1 MFTERE
7 RILIE
12 NLVEEYISSGKAI
25 SSERL
30 LGRVSLNCSAATIRK
45 DLNNLE
51 SQGFIESVHVS
62 SGRIPTVKGY
72 RHYIDN
78 SLTRKPLSSEE
89 QYAIKNLISSQA
101 NQNTI
106 ISSTSE
112 FISEISDFAAVI
124 GSFDNDKKIFLKLE
138 IHKLSST
145 RALAVVVMDND
156 HVDNKII
163 DINNVSDNK
172 LTSCVKYLNEH
183 FSGIELQEIP
193 RILTKSL
200 NNIRLEIN
208 TALRVLNN
216 FITPDFDDFF
226 VTGQRKL
233 VDSNEFY
240 DIQKVKNLV
249 ELFDKKQTLRELL
262 INCISNENIQ
272 IYIGDESG
280 SDLLSDCS
288 LISAP
293 YKKDN
298 KTVGVLGVI
307 GPKRMNYQRIVEIVD
322 FTARIFSKNQRKT

>member
-12 NLVEEYISSGKAI
+12 NLVEDYISSGKAI

-30 LGRVSLNCSAATIRK
+30 LGKAGLNCSAATIRK

-51 SQGFIESVHVS
+51 SHGLIESTHVS

-72 RHYIDN
+72 RYYIDN
-78 SLTRKPLSSEE
+78 SLTRKPLSAEE
-89 QYAIKNLISSQA
+89 QEAIKNLISSQGS
-101 NQNTI
+101 QNTI

-124 GSFDNDKKIFLKLE
+124 GSFNNGKKIFFKLE

-145 RALAVVVMDND
+145 KALAVVVMDND
-156 HVDNKII
+156 HIENKII
-163 DINNVSDNK
+163 DINDITSQK
-172 LTSCVKYLNEH
+172 LSSCVKYLNEH

-193 RILTKSL
+193 KIITKSL
-200 NNIRLEIN
+200 DSIRMEIN

-216 FITPDFDDFF
+216 FITPGFDDFF

-233 VDSNEFY
+233 VDSREFY

-249 ELFDKKQTLRELL
+249 ELFEKKQTLRELL
-262 INCISNENIQ
+262 TNCITNENIQ

-293 YKKDN
+293 YKKNN

-322 FTARIFSKNQRKT
+322 FTAKIFSKN